1 MKIKLFINKVLKVPN
16 YFFIG
21 LVWFYQK
28 TLSPLL
34 GPRCRYWPSCS
45 TYTLESL
52 KTHNIFKALILSSWR
67 IVRCNPFTEGG
78 LDPVPDKGKWLPSIK
93 TDGSPR
99 A

>member
-1 MKIKLFINKVLKVPN
+1 MKIKLFINKVLKIPN

-52 KTHNIFKALILSSWR
+52 KT
-67 IVRCNPFTEGG
+67 
-78 LDPVPDKGKWLPSIK
+78 
-93 TDGSPR
+93 
-99 A
+99 